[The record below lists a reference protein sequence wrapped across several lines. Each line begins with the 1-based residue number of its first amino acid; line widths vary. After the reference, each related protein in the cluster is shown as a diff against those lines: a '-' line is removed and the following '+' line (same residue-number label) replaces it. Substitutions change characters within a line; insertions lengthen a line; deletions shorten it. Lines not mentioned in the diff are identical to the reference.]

1 MGWFEDF
8 FDDTLD
14 VVADAVVGV
23 SSAAIDTAVKA
34 RQAGVVFP
42 PGEAVADFWD
52 VDMDY
57 NHGTGHGVGYVLNV
71 HEGPNSFRWKPSPN
85 RAKETVL
92 EEGMV
97 TTDEPGIY
105 IEGKYGIRTE
115 NELICR
121 KGVKNQFGQFMYFE
135 NVTYVPIDLDAVD
148 PDQMTYVER
157 KQLNDYHAMVFNT
170 MSPYFEGEEL
180 EFLRKYTRAI

>member
-52 VDMDY
+52 VDMEDAVSAAESQEQY
-57 NHGTGHGVGYVLNV
+57 LTDEDVDVNEELDEVAPEDAEYV
-71 HEGPNSFRWKPSPN
+71 
-85 RAKETVL
+85 ETVDVV
-92 EEGMV
+92 EATEAEV
-97 TTDEPGIY
+97 DEPV
-105 IEGKYGIRTE
+105 EAVLETVTKP
-115 NELICR
+115 
-121 KGVKNQFGQFMYFE
+121 VKVLPNIKATATGRME
-135 NVTYVPIDLDAVD
+135 
-148 PDQMTYVER
+148 
-157 KQLNDYHAMVFNT
+157 
-170 MSPYFEGEEL
+170 
-180 EFLRKYTRAI
+180 

>member
-52 VDMDY
+52 VDMEDAVSAAESQGQY
-57 NHGTGHGVGYVLNV
+57 LTDEDVDVNVNEELDEVAPEDAEYV
-71 HEGPNSFRWKPSPN
+71 
-85 RAKETVL
+85 ETVDVV
-92 EEGMV
+92 EATEAEV
-97 TTDEPGIY
+97 DEPV
-105 IEGKYGIRTE
+105 EAALETVTKS
-115 NELICR
+115 
-121 KGVKNQFGQFMYFE
+121 VKVLPNIKATATGRME
-135 NVTYVPIDLDAVD
+135 
-148 PDQMTYVER
+148 
-157 KQLNDYHAMVFNT
+157 
-170 MSPYFEGEEL
+170 
-180 EFLRKYTRAI
+180 

>member
-52 VDMDY
+52 VDMEDAVSAAENQGQY
-57 NHGTGHGVGYVLNV
+57 LTDEDVDVNVNEELDEVAPEDAEYV
-71 HEGPNSFRWKPSPN
+71 
-85 RAKETVL
+85 ETVDVV
-92 EEGMV
+92 EATEAEV
-97 TTDEPGIY
+97 DEPV
-105 IEGKYGIRTE
+105 EAALETVTKP
-115 NELICR
+115 
-121 KGVKNQFGQFMYFE
+121 VKVLPNIK
-135 NVTYVPIDLDAVD
+135 VTATGR
-148 PDQMTYVER
+148 ME
-157 KQLNDYHAMVFNT
+157 
-170 MSPYFEGEEL
+170 
-180 EFLRKYTRAI
+180 

>member
-52 VDMDY
+52 VDMENAVSAAESQEQYLTDEDVDV
-57 NHGTGHGVGYVLNV
+57 NVNVNEELDEVAPEDAEYV
-71 HEGPNSFRWKPSPN
+71 
-85 RAKETVL
+85 ETVDVV
-92 EEGMV
+92 EATEAEV
-97 TTDEPGIY
+97 DEPV
-105 IEGKYGIRTE
+105 EAALETVTKP
-115 NELICR
+115 
-121 KGVKNQFGQFMYFE
+121 VKVLSNIKATATGRME
-135 NVTYVPIDLDAVD
+135 
-148 PDQMTYVER
+148 
-157 KQLNDYHAMVFNT
+157 
-170 MSPYFEGEEL
+170 
-180 EFLRKYTRAI
+180 

>member
-52 VDMDY
+52 VDMEDAVSAAKSQGQY
-57 NHGTGHGVGYVLNV
+57 LTDEDADVNEELDEVAPEDAEYV
-71 HEGPNSFRWKPSPN
+71 
-85 RAKETVL
+85 ETVDVV
-92 EEGMV
+92 EATEAEV
-97 TTDEPGIY
+97 DEPV
-105 IEGKYGIRTE
+105 EAALETVTKP
-115 NELICR
+115 
-121 KGVKNQFGQFMYFE
+121 VKVLPNIKATATGRME
-135 NVTYVPIDLDAVD
+135 
-148 PDQMTYVER
+148 
-157 KQLNDYHAMVFNT
+157 
-170 MSPYFEGEEL
+170 
-180 EFLRKYTRAI
+180 

>member
-52 VDMDY
+52 VDMEDAVSAAESQGQY
-57 NHGTGHGVGYVLNV
+57 LTDEDVDVNVNEELDEVAPEDAEYV
-71 HEGPNSFRWKPSPN
+71 
-85 RAKETVL
+85 ETVDVV
-92 EEGMV
+92 EATEAEV
-97 TTDEPGIY
+97 DEPVEAALETVTKPVKVLSY
-105 IEGKYGIRTE
+105 IKATATGRME
-115 NELICR
+115 
-121 KGVKNQFGQFMYFE
+121 
-135 NVTYVPIDLDAVD
+135 
-148 PDQMTYVER
+148 
-157 KQLNDYHAMVFNT
+157 
-170 MSPYFEGEEL
+170 
-180 EFLRKYTRAI
+180 

>member
-52 VDMDY
+52 VDMEDAVSAAESQGQY
-57 NHGTGHGVGYVLNV
+57 LTDEDVDANVNEELDEVAPEDAEYV
-71 HEGPNSFRWKPSPN
+71 
-85 RAKETVL
+85 ETVDVV
-92 EEGMV
+92 EATEAEV
-97 TTDEPGIY
+97 DEPV
-105 IEGKYGIRTE
+105 EAALETVTKP
-115 NELICR
+115 
-121 KGVKNQFGQFMYFE
+121 VKVLSNIKATATGRME
-135 NVTYVPIDLDAVD
+135 
-148 PDQMTYVER
+148 
-157 KQLNDYHAMVFNT
+157 
-170 MSPYFEGEEL
+170 
-180 EFLRKYTRAI
+180 

>member
-52 VDMDY
+52 VDMEDAVSAAESQGQY
-57 NHGTGHGVGYVLNV
+57 LTDEDVDVDVNEELDEVAPEDAEYV
-71 HEGPNSFRWKPSPN
+71 
-85 RAKETVL
+85 ETVDVV
-92 EEGMV
+92 EATEAEV
-97 TTDEPGIY
+97 DEPV
-105 IEGKYGIRTE
+105 EAALETVTKP
-115 NELICR
+115 
-121 KGVKNQFGQFMYFE
+121 VKVLPNIKATATGRME
-135 NVTYVPIDLDAVD
+135 
-148 PDQMTYVER
+148 
-157 KQLNDYHAMVFNT
+157 
-170 MSPYFEGEEL
+170 
-180 EFLRKYTRAI
+180 

>member
-52 VDMDY
+52 VDMEDAVSAAESQGQY
-57 NHGTGHGVGYVLNV
+57 LTDEDVDVNVNEELDEVAPEDAEYV
-71 HEGPNSFRWKPSPN
+71 
-85 RAKETVL
+85 ETVDVV
-92 EEGMV
+92 EATEAEV
-97 TTDEPGIY
+97 DEPV
-105 IEGKYGIRTE
+105 EDALETVTKP
-115 NELICR
+115 
-121 KGVKNQFGQFMYFE
+121 VKVLPNIKATATGRME
-135 NVTYVPIDLDAVD
+135 
-148 PDQMTYVER
+148 
-157 KQLNDYHAMVFNT
+157 
-170 MSPYFEGEEL
+170 
-180 EFLRKYTRAI
+180 

>member
-52 VDMDY
+52 VDMEDAVSAAESQGQY
-57 NHGTGHGVGYVLNV
+57 LTDEDVDVNEELDEVAPEDAEYV
-71 HEGPNSFRWKPSPN
+71 
-85 RAKETVL
+85 ETVDVV
-92 EEGMV
+92 EATEAEV
-97 TTDEPGIY
+97 DEP
-105 IEGKYGIRTE
+105 R
-115 NELICR
+115 
-121 KGVKNQFGQFMYFE
+121 
-135 NVTYVPIDLDAVD
+135 
-148 PDQMTYVER
+148 
-157 KQLNDYHAMVFNT
+157 
-170 MSPYFEGEEL
+170 
-180 EFLRKYTRAI
+180 

>member
-52 VDMDY
+52 VDMEEAVSAAESQRQYLTDEDVDV
-57 NHGTGHGVGYVLNV
+57 NEELDEVAPEDAEYV
-71 HEGPNSFRWKPSPN
+71 
-85 RAKETVL
+85 ETVDVV
-92 EEGMV
+92 EATEAEV
-97 TTDEPGIY
+97 DEPV
-105 IEGKYGIRTE
+105 EAALETVTKP
-115 NELICR
+115 
-121 KGVKNQFGQFMYFE
+121 VKVLPNIKATATGRME
-135 NVTYVPIDLDAVD
+135 
-148 PDQMTYVER
+148 
-157 KQLNDYHAMVFNT
+157 
-170 MSPYFEGEEL
+170 
-180 EFLRKYTRAI
+180 

>member
-52 VDMDY
+52 VDMEDAVSAAESQGQY
-57 NHGTGHGVGYVLNV
+57 LTDEDVDVNEELDEVAPEDAEYV
-71 HEGPNSFRWKPSPN
+71 
-85 RAKETVL
+85 ETVDVV
-92 EEGMV
+92 EV
-97 TTDEPGIY
+97 TEAEVDEPV
-105 IEGKYGIRTE
+105 E
-115 NELICR
+115 NALEILAEP
-121 KGVKNQFGQFMYFE
+121 VKA
-135 NVTYVPIDLDAVD
+135 L
-148 PDQMTYVER
+148 PDIKATSTGRME
-157 KQLNDYHAMVFNT
+157 
-170 MSPYFEGEEL
+170 
-180 EFLRKYTRAI
+180 

>member
-52 VDMDY
+52 VDMEDAVSAAESQRQY
-57 NHGTGHGVGYVLNV
+57 LTDEDVDVNVNEELDEVAPEDAEYV
-71 HEGPNSFRWKPSPN
+71 
-85 RAKETVL
+85 ETVDVV
-92 EEGMV
+92 EATEAEV
-97 TTDEPGIY
+97 DEPV
-105 IEGKYGIRTE
+105 EAALETVTKP
-115 NELICR
+115 
-121 KGVKNQFGQFMYFE
+121 VKVLPNIKATATGRME
-135 NVTYVPIDLDAVD
+135 
-148 PDQMTYVER
+148 
-157 KQLNDYHAMVFNT
+157 
-170 MSPYFEGEEL
+170 
-180 EFLRKYTRAI
+180 

>member
-52 VDMDY
+52 VDMEDAVSAAESQGQY
-57 NHGTGHGVGYVLNV
+57 LTDEDVDVNVNEELDEVAPEDAEYV
-71 HEGPNSFRWKPSPN
+71 
-85 RAKETVL
+85 ETVAVV
-92 EEGMV
+92 EATEAEV
-97 TTDEPGIY
+97 DEPV
-105 IEGKYGIRTE
+105 EAALETVTKP
-115 NELICR
+115 
-121 KGVKNQFGQFMYFE
+121 VKVLPNIKA
-135 NVTYVPIDLDAVD
+135 T
-148 PDQMTYVER
+148 
-157 KQLNDYHAMVFNT
+157 
-170 MSPYFEGEEL
+170 
-180 EFLRKYTRAI
+180 AIGRME